1 MDIAPKFRELALL
14 PMINLCKYMGKY
26 DKAKALANEQPSI
39 ILCKEILLPLATIGE
54 EADQYHGELILVLL
68 RELSGVISQAVF
80 TKTTIS
86 SSEYGRAVLV
96 SLVNLFE
103 TVCVDGRCGNQ
114 HTDLRYLYLTLAA
127 LEARHGNDLAQAL
140 AYFEKGFEHH
150 KEYCRILALEEY
162 QYSAPLVANVTV
174 SADKFPPVPEHF
186 WQFQMQQLPER
197 LCEELRKDERYKE
210 CFE

>member
-1 MDIAPKFRELALL
+1 M
-14 PMINLCKYMGKY
+14 
-26 DKAKALANEQPSI
+26 
-39 ILCKEILLPLATIGE
+39 
-54 EADQYHGELILVLL
+54 
-68 RELSGVISQAVF
+68 
-80 TKTTIS
+80 
-86 SSEYGRAVLV
+86 LV

-150 KEYCRILALEEY
+150 KEYCRISTDA
-162 QYSAPLVANVTV
+162 YSYTSPLVA
-174 SADKFPPVPEHF
+174 KFSLEKG
-186 WQFQMQQLPER
+186 QFQNSPENFWG
-197 LCEELRKDERYKE
+197 LTMPQFSDEFQRILKKNKKFQE